1 MKKNKMIMDQVTNQ
15 TCEQSPPVTAM
26 ITAHCAHEQVLSI
39 SAIIT
44 YNNPLILWRKLMKM
58 WLFIFPFLFTVNHEI
73 KNGWMSQNYK
83 DYSLISHKLAILKTA
98 ESKQK
103 LVLLKTDIYTTISKK
118 TQVLNNHQ
126 QMSEICKIKIL
137 EIGQLSWN
145 LSKN

>member
-1 MKKNKMIMDQVTNQ
+1 
-15 TCEQSPPVTAM
+15 
-26 ITAHCAHEQVLSI
+26 
-39 SAIIT
+39 
-44 YNNPLILWRKLMKM
+44 
-58 WLFIFPFLFTVNHEI
+58 
-73 KNGWMSQNYK
+73 MSQNYK

-137 EIGQLSWN
+137 EIGQLS
-145 LSKN
+145 